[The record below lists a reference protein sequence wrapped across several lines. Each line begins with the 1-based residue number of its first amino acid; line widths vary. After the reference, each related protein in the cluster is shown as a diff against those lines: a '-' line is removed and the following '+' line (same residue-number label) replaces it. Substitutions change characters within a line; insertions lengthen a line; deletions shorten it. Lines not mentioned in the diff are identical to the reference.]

1 MGAEPEERNAFER
14 ARIAEWGR
22 TVDEEPR
29 NEGRL
34 IDAIRA
40 ARVAGSVELVVASL
54 IAGRHRVLIARA
66 ALDALWNLA
75 IDRDL
80 HPPDAQ
86 EHGQLHLEHIATIVQ
101 LSGVEEVLMTLE
113 VHQTD
118 AKVHEDGYAALAA
131 VARGDEGGYAAAIV
145 AAGGLDALFV
155 SMRVHRQDPSLIY
168 SAVTFIKALA
178 LVPGTARHKLVHAG
192 GIEAA
197 LYAMALYPGLVV
209 LQGAACWAVWLLM
222 SLDPEK
228 KDSAPPDAAAEP
240 AKAADEDEED
250 EDDDMLLGG
259 PAAIPQPEPEPEPER
274 EPEPEPGSGALVEA
288 GDGAREVDDARVAL
302 LREELE
308 TMKMRELRERAVEL
322 GVDRT
327 AFDRAKAK
335 GKPAVIE
342 LIIEEGEAGADAEGL
357 EIGVMQKWRH
367 HETLAEV
374 VLHLPRAMN
383 VFERFVE
390 AEGMDRVATAVENYP
405 RHMVLRRHAQDIQ
418 AGLKRQWGRTEWQWA
433 KSGVLQRL
441 KDVAAA
447 AALEPAE

>member
-1 MGAEPEERNAFER
+1 M
-14 ARIAEWGR
+14 
-22 TVDEEPR
+22 
-29 NEGRL
+29 
-34 IDAIRA
+34 
-40 ARVAGSVELVVASL
+40 
-54 IAGRHRVLIARA
+54 
-66 ALDALWNLA
+66 
-75 IDRDL
+75 
-80 HPPDAQ
+80 
-86 EHGQLHLEHIATIVQ
+86 
-101 LSGVEEVLMTLE
+101 
-113 VHQTD
+113 
-118 AKVHEDGYAALAA
+118 
-131 VARGDEGGYAAAIV
+131 
-145 AAGGLDALFV
+145 
-155 SMRVHRQDPSLIY
+155 
-168 SAVTFIKALA
+168 
-178 LVPGTARHKLVHAG
+178 
-192 GIEAA
+192 
-197 LYAMALYPGLVV
+197 
-209 LQGAACWAVWLLM
+209 
-222 SLDPEK
+222 
-228 KDSAPPDAAAEP
+228 
-240 AKAADEDEED
+240 
-250 EDDDMLLGG
+250 
-259 PAAIPQPEPEPEPER
+259 
-274 EPEPEPGSGALVEA
+274 VEA

-308 TMKMRELRERAVEL
+308 AMKMRELRERAVEL

-433 KSGVLQRL
+433 KSGVMSRL